1 MRWPGRVLVVKVVV
15 LGRVCGA
22 AAVVSGDVVMEVD
35 AFDAP

>member
-1 MRWPGRVLVVKVVV
+1 V